1 MENLINN
8 KLKKQN
14 LFNIEKK
21 CFQNL
26 DDKGNNY
33 KIIVLSILKNHK
45 AEEER
50 SNMWLFLFKKIKCNN
65 ENNNLMK

>member
-1 MENLINN
+1 MENLIGG

-26 DDKGNNY
+26 DDKDNND
-33 KIIVLSILKNHK
+33 
-45 AEEER
+45 
-50 SNMWLFLFKKIKCNN
+50 SNK
-65 ENNNLMK
+65 